1 MSKIGPISS
10 SDGRKPGTPI
20 IGTATAGVTQASV
33 EFTAPS
39 YTGKPN
45 SSLTYTA
52 KSSPSDITATG
63 SSSPIVVTGL
73 GAGTAYTFSV
83 KLNNTVMD
91 SDFSASSNSV
101 TPTAPGPFF
110 PPFFPY
116 FPFFPPYFPFFP
128 PYFPFFPFFP
138 PYFPTFEVIPP
149 FFPPYF
155 PSFSVTGPPPSF
167 PRFSV
172 TSDSRD
178 KINIE
183 PLSIGVDFVNDLK
196 PVTYTWNMRD
206 GSRVNI
212 DDFGFIAQNLAQVE
226 DSLNAHEMLKL
237 TNRENDDQITIDQE
251 RLIPILIKA
260 VQELSAKL
268 EDLKNE

>member
-20 IGTATAGVTQASV
+20 IGTASAGVTQASV
-33 EFTAPS
+33 EFIFPS

-45 SSLTYTA
+45 NSLTYTA

-63 SSSPIVVTGL
+63 STSPIVVTGL
-73 GAGTAYTFSV
+73 SAGTAYTFAV

-91 SDFSASSNSV
+91 SEFSEQSNQV

-110 PPFFPY
+110 PPFFP
-116 FPFFPPYFPFFP
+116 FFPPYFP
-128 PYFPFFPFFP
+128 YFPFFLQPFF
-138 PYFPTFEVIPP
+138 
-149 FFPPYF
+149 
-155 PSFSVTGPPPSF
+155 PPSF

-178 KINIE
+178 KENIQ
-183 PLSIGVDFVNDLK
+183 PLSLGIDFVNDLN

-206 GSRVNI
+206 ESRVNVE
-212 DDFGFIAQNLAQVE
+212 DFGFIAQDLAALE
-226 DSLNAHEMLKL
+226 DSVNEHERLKL
-237 TNRENDDQITIDQE
+237 TNRDNSEQITIDPE
-251 RLIPILIKA
+251 RLIPILVKA
-260 VQELSAKL
+260 VQDLSNHAEELK
-268 EDLKNE
+268 KNKTI